1 MTYPNLYLEGTC
13 ATFTQEQCERLFKG
27 KRPISWNWLRR
38 RIKSQIPQLYDALSL
53 DLCTFYEDKDAL
65 HLYAFRDGLLPS
77 QGLIK
82 TTAMFVHACKCRVF
96 IPCAGFKKYFLRL
109 GYSVFSG
116 SMVNTTLYAHPT
128 EDGAVLTDV
137 PDEAYIHTYIDCGK
151 NVKLFKAIAAINDA
165 TDYGQVFVSTSG
177 WTLCPF
183 NVFPVTPK
191 TEGFRKATAEEL
203 IQRIDEICF

>member
-1 MTYPNLYLEGTC
+1 MTYPNFYLEGTC

-53 DLCTFYEDKDAL
+53 DLCTFYEDETYSTKTHYIFTHSATDYFL
-65 HLYAFRDGLLPS
+65 RKVW
-77 QGLIK
+77 IK

-137 PDEAYIHTYIDCGK
+137 PDEAYIHTYIH
-151 NVKLFKAIAAINDA
+151 
-165 TDYGQVFVSTSG
+165 T
-177 WTLCPF
+177 
-183 NVFPVTPK
+183 
-191 TEGFRKATAEEL
+191 
-203 IQRIDEICF
+203 

>member
-1 MTYPNLYLEGTC
+1 MTYPNFYLEGTC
-13 ATFTQEQCERLFKG
+13 VTFTQEQCERLFKG

-53 DLCTFYEDKDAL
+53 DLCTFYKDAL